1 MKSSTT
7 VLYPNQQV
15 ADKVTEYSESR
26 TLALPKEI
34 SDYHAWICTTQE
46 DANYSI
52 STFQAKS
59 LVWLARL
66 VKAKRGMP
74 VLVLIPNIRR
84 RGLTFSPQLS
94 KSGATLDSLLQCCP
108 MQWGPRGL

>member
-7 VLYPNQQV
+7 VLYPNQKV
-15 ADKVTEYSESR
+15 ADRVTEYSETR
-26 TLALPKEI
+26 TLDLPKEI
-34 SDYHAWICTTQE
+34 ADYHAWICETQA

-66 VKAKRGMP
+66 MGAKHGTCGHCLP
-74 VLVLIPNIRR
+74 
-84 RGLTFSPQLS
+84 SS
-94 KSGATLDSLLQCCP
+94 S
-108 MQWGPRGL
+108 